1 MAKTINRLTAIAVK
15 NLSEPGMYPD
25 GGNLYLQVSGYGTKS
40 WIVRFKSPITGKT
53 RDMGI
58 GALHDRSLGEA
69 RDIARDCRNV
79 LAVGVDPIDARHKE
93 RVEARLTAARIKT
106 FDDCATAYIDAHAA
120 GWRNAK
126 HQWQWRQTIEAH
138 ASPKIGAMSVAD
150 IETADVLRVL
160 EPIWRKMPET
170 AGRIRQ
176 RIERILNWATAQGYR
191 QGDNPA
197 RWRGH
202 LDNLLPKRS
211 KVRPKQNYPALPYA
225 EIGAFMTDLRARP
238 AIAARALEFTIMT
251 AARSGETL
259 GARWDEIDFD
269 AKLWTMPA
277 VRMKSGKDHRVP
289 LSDAALAVLRPL
301 QAARAS
307 DFVFFGQQPD
317 KPLSEMAMLMLLRR
331 MGRADVVVHGFR
343 STFRDWTAERTNF
356 PNHIAEMAL
365 AHTIGSD
372 VEAAYRRG
380 DLLDHRRRLMDAWA
394 GYCGQ
399 AGATGDVVQLV
410 GRVSA

>member
-1 MAKTINRLTAIAVK
+1 MAKTINRLTALGIK
-15 NLSEPGMYPD
+15 SLTTPGLYPD
-25 GGNLYLQVSGYGTKS
+25 GGNLYLQVSGARTKS
-40 WIVRFKSPITGKT
+40 WTFRFKSPITGKT

-58 GALHDRSLGEA
+58 GALQDRNLAEA
-69 RDIARDCRNV
+69 RDMARDCRNM
-79 LAVGVDPIDARHKE
+79 LAAGVDPIEARHKV
-93 RVEARLTAARIKT
+93 RVEARLAAARTKT
-106 FDDCATAYIDAHAA
+106 FDDCAAAYIDAHAA

-126 HQWQWRQTIEAH
+126 HQWQWRQTIAAH

-176 RIERILNWATAQGYR
+176 RLERILNWATSQGYR

-211 KVRPKQNYPALPYA
+211 KVKPKQNYPALAYA
-225 EIGAFMTDLRARP
+225 DVGAFMAELRGRS
-238 AIAARALEFTIMT
+238 AIAARALEFTILT

-259 GARWDEIDFD
+259 GARWAEIDFD
-269 AKLWTMPA
+269 AKLWIVPA
-277 VRMKSGKDHRVP
+277 ERMKGGKDHRVP
-289 LSDAALAVLRPL
+289 LSDAALDVLRPL

-307 DFVFFGQQPD
+307 DFVFFGQQAD

-343 STFRDWTAERTNF
+343 STFRDWTAERTSF
-356 PNHIAEMAL
+356 PNHVAEMAL

-394 GYCGQ
+394 GFCGQ
-399 AGATGDVVQLV
+399 AATIGDVVPMRAAQ
-410 GRVSA
+410 